1 MTPVK
6 VLHKPWNITVL
17 VVYYDSQNMNPKFTG
32 FKQHSL
38 LFHSLSGLAGS
49 LGPESVTSCRKGEG
63 SPPRG
68 EAQEAMTTE
77 SHFRSLLPPSHRSE
91 KGQHPGHVTS
101 TPAPHKNVGHF
112 FLILASIPVILIDG
126 TVN

>member
-1 MTPVK
+1 MTPIK
-6 VLHKPWNITVL
+6 VLCKPWNITVL
-17 VVYYDSQNMNPKFTG
+17 VVYYSSQNMNPKFTG

-49 LGPESVTSCRKGEG
+49 LGLESVTSCSKGEG

-68 EAQEAMTTE
+68 EDQEAMTTE
-77 SHFRSLLPPSHRSE
+77 SHFRSLLHQSHRSE
-91 KGQHPGHVTS
+91 KGQRPRHVTN

-112 FLILASIPVILIDG
+112 FLILASTPVILIDG
-126 TVN
+126 TIN